1 MLLRASVS
9 VLLIYWASNCQNS
22 LTPSLSLSFHAPLSF
37 SFHLVLHCWASDAI
51 LLWASDSVL
60 LICRA
65 SNFQILCSFEPQILR
80 SLFVELRISKSCAPS
95 SLRFRAPYLSSFEF
109 PDLVLLWASD
119 SVLLICW
126 ASNFQI
132 LCSFEPQIPCSLF
145 VELQISRSCA
155 PLSLIS
161 RAPYLLS
168 FKFLDLVLLWASDPM
183 LLICLASKFPD
194 LVLLRASD
202 SVLLISQIPCS
213 LLFELRISRSRAPFW
228 ASDLALLICW
238 ASNF

>member
-1 MLLRASVS
+1 M
-9 VLLIYWASNCQNS
+9 
-22 LTPSLSLSFHAPLSF
+22 
-37 SFHLVLHCWASDAI
+37 
-51 LLWASDSVL
+51 LLWASVSISSIVEL
-60 LICRA
+60 QML
-65 SNFQILCSFEPQILR
+65 FSFDPQIPC
-80 SLFVELRISKSCAPS
+80 SLFVELRISRSCALL
-95 SLRFRAPYLSSFEF
+95 SLRFCAPYLLSFEF
-109 PDLVLLWASD
+109 PNLVLLRASD
-119 SVLLICW
+119 SMLLICW

-183 LLICLASKFPD
+183 LLICSASKFPD

-202 SVLLISQIPCS
+202 SVLLIC
-213 LLFELRISRSRAPFW
+213 
-228 ASDLALLICW
+228 
-238 ASNF
+238 